1 MFQEIKY
8 RLFTIFLTQ
17 KKKLVFFTCL
27 IFFGLFVVPQ
37 ITHAFVLDLANVQLD
52 ALDFIDNTILK
63 WIVFL
68 ALLAIESITLLIV
81 SANLLDW
88 SSALPVGL
96 DNGIVNAGWHFTSG
110 LANLAFILIFI
121 VIALSYIL
129 RLETYGMKKALPRL
143 IIIALLVNFS
153 LLFVKMVSD
162 IGWIAQG
169 SFRSVFFEG
178 GGFAMA
184 AIESLKASSFNLI
197 GVIVGIPVAYMLIAL
212 VPYLNVA
219 ALITI
224 AGLVLATGGGALTGV
239 ISQTVLVILFN
250 FILGLIFLIFAALF
264 LIRIAVI
271 WLLAIIAPLAFMAY
285 ILPNTQKYFNDWLK
299 ALIQWTLLGIVVFFL
314 AGLGI
319 KLFGLTMLDE
329 GQGITFEEGQILG
342 SWKFFSTFYKY
353 IFLMVYLVVVLG
365 VCKKLVPIGAQA
377 IWGLGEKA
385 VIGGGKLAGKG
396 ERRLGLRTQL
406 GIQGSMTEAARRL
419 EEKRAKGALPTR
431 GEKMAGWMVKRTGGL
446 ALQEAQVAQTR
457 SRLIEE
463 QRKVLMAKTKDLDE
477 DGAKASLRAE
487 LEKQKQ
493 KTNTLRDKSKTA
505 ALYKLLADKKAL
517 NDGDKG
523 AFYEEA
529 WKTAGPEEVKN
540 NPVKKAVLAS
550 YPQFGTP
557 AERKAQIDKST
568 PADIEK
574 WDRSSKEDDE
584 VIRDVVGTGRADLM
598 AKIGS
603 QTKVSSEKVQAEI
616 GKTIGMAWEGLI
628 KGVKIDPDYMQKL
641 GDDKKKE
648 LLKNLNVIRYLHLSP
663 LGEVQT
669 WKKYGTLQKG
679 ASDNVEGLVEKLRK
693 LIK

>member
-329 GQGITFEEGQILG
+329 GQGITFEEGQ
-342 SWKFFSTFYKY
+342 KPTN
-353 IFLMVYLVVVLG
+353 
-365 VCKKLVPIGAQA
+365 QA
-377 IWGLGEKA
+377 W
-385 VIGGGKLAGKG
+385 
-396 ERRLGLRTQL
+396 
-406 GIQGSMTEAARRL
+406 
-419 EEKRAKGALPTR
+419 
-431 GEKMAGWMVKRTGGL
+431 
-446 ALQEAQVAQTR
+446 
-457 SRLIEE
+457 
-463 QRKVLMAKTKDLDE
+463 
-477 DGAKASLRAE
+477 
-487 LEKQKQ
+487 
-493 KTNTLRDKSKTA
+493 
-505 ALYKLLADKKAL
+505 
-517 NDGDKG
+517 
-523 AFYEEA
+523 
-529 WKTAGPEEVKN
+529 
-540 NPVKKAVLAS
+540 
-550 YPQFGTP
+550 
-557 AERKAQIDKST
+557 
-568 PADIEK
+568 
-574 WDRSSKEDDE
+574 
-584 VIRDVVGTGRADLM
+584 
-598 AKIGS
+598 
-603 QTKVSSEKVQAEI
+603 
-616 GKTIGMAWEGLI
+616 
-628 KGVKIDPDYMQKL
+628 
-641 GDDKKKE
+641 
-648 LLKNLNVIRYLHLSP
+648 
-663 LGEVQT
+663 
-669 WKKYGTLQKG
+669 
-679 ASDNVEGLVEKLRK
+679 
-693 LIK
+693 